1 MYYICWITT
10 LPIGTI
16 SFIIWLIII
25 LFNNSLWGYLDLDS
39 SGLEI
44 LLKQTP
50 LDYVFSIRPSESG
63 SVNPN
68 AVSEAGPVDS
78 DNVSRNWSSEGEE
91 PESGESRSAYPGS
104 TWGDEEYDEEGEGEE
119 EDPERAMVRRE
130 LAQEAK
136 DIEAKL
142 VSIAR
147 ETYETEGIED
157 EIEKALEKSIAFI
170 NADSSDRC
178 EHIKETEEDPKL
190 RTRYLLSENR
200 RLARESSRLED
211 RVCSHIVDLKNGSL
225 VSAKGPLPPSHT
237 PEESALEAGKASLS
251 YTLEDRKSV
260 V

>member
-1 MYYICWITT
+1 
-10 LPIGTI
+10 
-16 SFIIWLIII
+16 
-25 LFNNSLWGYLDLDS
+25 
-39 SGLEI
+39 
-44 LLKQTP
+44 
-50 LDYVFSIRPSESG
+50 
-63 SVNPN
+63 
-68 AVSEAGPVDS
+68 
-78 DNVSRNWSSEGEE
+78 
-91 PESGESRSAYPGS
+91 
-104 TWGDEEYDEEGEGEE
+104 
-119 EDPERAMVRRE
+119 MVRRE

-251 YTLEDRKSV
+251 YTLDREQLIPILEDLAAKQSASAEESAPVEDSVSNKRKLDSNLDSNSSPDKSNKRV
-260 V
+260 KTDSESTGEAS